1 MNNNE
6 EIISFNDKGQRH
18 GYWEVYWSNGKLWYK
33 CFYQNDKQVGYEEWY
48 HWNKINTSANKI
60 YNL

>member
-1 MNNNE
+1 MSMDITPE
-6 EIISFNDKGQRH
+6 NDKGQRH
-18 GYWEVYWSNGKLWYK
+18 GYWERYYANGNLWYK
-33 CFYQNDKQVGYEEWY
+33 CFYHNGKEVGYEEWY